1 MMHGITR
8 PTHIF
13 ARPTVGWSW
22 SLSGRGRRSA
32 PPPLVNGTH
41 VYVREHDV
49 MY

>member
-1 MMHGITR
+1 MMHGLTR

-13 ARPTVGWSW
+13 ARPTGGWSG
-22 SLSGRGRRSA
+22 SLTRRRSA
-32 PPPLVNGTH
+32 PPPLVYGAH